1 MNLFEHDYD
10 GELSFDIEN
19 FSVESNEII
28 MDLCAEFEG
37 EKLGL
42 QVTFPVQSRRMMFKT
57 MVIPDQT
64 RPVVFAS
71 LGECSDKFISALD
84 KVWAPDFEV
93 GGKFEEN
100 PVEIEYAILNKDL
113 FDCTKDKT
121 YTRIYA
127 QIDMET
133 GDSYDNI
140 NMELGFNFNLERR
153 RASFV
158 EIKRLT
164 RNDFLA
170 LIMQ

>member
-1 MNLFEHDYD
+1 MNLFEHEYD
-10 GELSFDIEN
+10 GELSFNIEN

-28 MDLCAEFEG
+28 MDLYAEFEG
-37 EKLGL
+37 KKLGL
-42 QVTFPVQSRRMMFKT
+42 QVSFPIQSKRVLFKT
-57 MVIPDQT
+57 MVMPDQT
-64 RPVVFAS
+64 RPIIFSS
-71 LGECSDKFISALD
+71 LGECSDNFIGALD
-84 KVWAPDFEV
+84 KIWMPDFEV
-93 GGKFEEN
+93 SGKFEQN
-100 PVEIEYAILNKDL
+100 AVEMEYAILNREL

-133 GDSYDNI
+133 GDEYDNI
-140 NMELGFNFNLERR
+140 NMELGFNFNLDRK

-164 RNDFLA
+164 RDDFLA

>member
-1 MNLFEHDYD
+1 MNLFEQTYD

-19 FSVESNEII
+19 FTVEADAIT
-28 MDLCAEFEG
+28 MDLCADFEG
-37 EKLGL
+37 EKVGL
-42 QVTFPVQSRRMMFKT
+42 QAVFPIQTKRVMFKS
-57 MVIPDQT
+57 MIMPDQT
-64 RPVVFAS
+64 RSIAFNS
-71 LGECSDKFISALD
+71 LGECSDNFVRALD
-84 KVWAPDFEV
+84 KIWSPDFEV
-93 GGKFEEN
+93 SGKFETQA
-100 PVEIEYAILNKDL
+100 VEIEYAILNREL

-133 GDSYDNI
+133 GDEYDNI
-140 NMELGFNFNLERR
+140 NLELGFNFNLERK